1 MTQSVAGGVR
11 LAAFRGM
18 TTLLTTREVWLTRNR
33 MLADHLELETLFE
46 RLKDAFAANAREDT
60 QALWT
65 ELERRL
71 EAHLAAEEELL
82 FPRFR
87 EVDAAE
93 VEALE
98 AEHQRIRQNLEE
110 LGVGVDLK
118 LVRASVA
125 RAFIEALEAHAARED
140 ALLYRWAD
148 EAADEAT
155 RRALAERL
163 VPLG

>member
-1 MTQSVAGGVR
+1 
-11 LAAFRGM
+11 M

-46 RLKDAFAANAREDT
+46 RLKDAFSANAREDT